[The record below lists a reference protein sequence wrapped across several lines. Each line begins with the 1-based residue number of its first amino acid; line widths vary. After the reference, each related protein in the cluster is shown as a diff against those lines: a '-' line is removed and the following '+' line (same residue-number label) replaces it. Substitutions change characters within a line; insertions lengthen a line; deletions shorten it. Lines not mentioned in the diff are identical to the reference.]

1 MVLPVSTG
9 TYRFSAGMPLMENGN
24 YQFLLAPTVFPLA
37 CHSWKMVLPVSTG
50 TYRFY
55 KNDCVAV
62 NHEWYVCMNGQIP
75 QERNIYWQTV
85 GASRN
90 W

>member
-50 TYRFY
+50 TYRFS
-55 KNDCVAV
+55 AGMPLM
-62 NHEWYVCMNGQIP
+62 ENGNYQFLLAP
-75 QERNIYWQTV
+75 TV
-85 GASRN
+85 FIRMIV
-90 W
+90 